1 MTIKEIR
8 DDLKEIRYYYA
19 MEDLFKSGSKLVP
32 PKAVVEKVA
41 KYNAAISLAPARL
54 YALYIALYAHNNT
67 QAVLAEDWGYTVEY
81 IKQLNN
87 KLCEFLKKNFETQN
101 NS

>member
-8 DDLKEIRYYYA
+8 EDLREIRYYYG

-32 PKAVVEKVA
+32 PQAIIDKVA
-41 KYNAAISLAPARL
+41 KYNNAMTMASARL
-54 YALYIALYAHNNT
+54 YALYIALYVNNNT
-67 QAVLAEDWGYTVEY
+67 QASLAEDWGYTVEY

-101 NS
+101 S